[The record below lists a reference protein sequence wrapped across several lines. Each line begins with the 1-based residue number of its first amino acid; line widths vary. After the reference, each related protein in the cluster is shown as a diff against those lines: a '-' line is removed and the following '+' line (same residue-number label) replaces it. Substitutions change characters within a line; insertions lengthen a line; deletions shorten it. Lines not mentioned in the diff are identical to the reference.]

1 MGYGLP
7 APTYTLNDE
16 TMTEQI
22 CVITGAS
29 SGIGAEIARKM
40 AREGLTA
47 ILVARRQDKLE
58 EIRQEI
64 HMAGGNAVIFQAD
77 LGEESD
83 RERLIAWVKERF
95 NQVDILVNN
104 AGFGWYGY
112 YSEMPWKLAQQM
124 IQVNVTAAV
133 HLTSQFL
140 PQMRIRGSGH
150 IINIGSI
157 AGGFPNQGVAVY
169 SASKSFLDAFT
180 SGLHRELRGSGVQV
194 SVVRAGP
201 VQTEFFDQAALHN
214 ARGRIP
220 AERFAVHPRQVAE
233 RVVGLLH
240 HPQKVI
246 YIPRAL
252 AVTPYIEL
260 IFGRLID
267 RLGPML
273 LKRA

>member
-1 MGYGLP
+1 MIGQ
-7 APTYTLNDE
+7 T
-16 TMTEQI
+16 

-29 SGIGAEIARKM
+29 SGIGAEIARKL
-40 AREGLTA
+40 AREGMVTA
-47 ILVARRQDKLE
+47 LVARRQDRLQDLQREILE
-58 EIRQEI
+58 
-64 HMAGGNAVIFQAD
+64 AGGQAETFTAD
-77 LGEESD
+77 LGEDSE
-83 RERLIAWVKERF
+83 RERLYAWVKDHF
-95 NQVDILVNN
+95 GQVDILVNN

-112 YSEMPWKLAQQM
+112 YCEMPWKLAQQM
-124 IQVNVTAAV
+124 IQVNVNAAV
-133 HLTSQFL
+133 HLTSLFL
-140 PQMRIRGSGH
+140 PQMRARGSGH

-180 SGLHRELRGSGVQV
+180 SGLHRELQGSGVKV

-201 VQTEFFDQAALHN
+201 VRTEFFDQVALHN

-233 RVVGLLH
+233 RVYGLLH
-240 HPQKVI
+240 HPRKVI

-260 IFGRLID
+260 FFGRLID
-267 RLGPML
+267 RLGPL
-273 LKRA
+273 LLRRTRSL